1 MKRLITILVGLI
13 LTGLILAHSNE
24 NSKTIIIGKIRPAD
38 GAEIVWAVGEKD
50 SLKASIS
57 QGQFYFEVKPGTYKL
72 IVDALPP
79 YQDVLLENL
88 LVQQDQTL
96 DVGEIILKQ

>member
-1 MKRLITILVGLI
+1 MKRFITIISGLI
-13 LTGLILAHSNE
+13 LTGLILAHSDG

-38 GAEIVWAVGEKD
+38 GAEMVWVVGEKD

-88 LVQQDQTL
+88 LVHQDETL